1 MEQLDL
7 FLDPEDLPTPAWRV
21 FDEALRRDVIERLA
35 RLMEKAALVPA
46 AKEVDD
52 HER

>member
-7 FLDPEDLPTPAWRV
+7 FLDPEDLPTPVWRA
-21 FDEALRRDVIERLA
+21 FDETLRRDVIERLA
-35 RLMEKAALVPA
+35 RLMEKVALVPA